1 MKFLVTGASGF
12 IGKEV
17 VKLIKQNGFEV
28 FTTKIDYK
36 SKKKNQF
43 QIPKKNVKEFF
54 KKIFISVN
62 HNILFI

>member
-28 FTTKIDYK
+28 FTTSRYK
-36 SKKKNQF
+36 SKKK
-43 QIPKKNVKEFF
+43 KS
-54 KKIFISVN
+54 ISD
-62 HNILFI
+62 